1 MQIFK
6 FDALIQ
12 GTNKQDINY
21 KANINILYQKINVK
35 KDLNIIRAHW
45 MKVSERNSNAFEKS

>member
-12 GTNKQDINY
+12 RTNKQDINY
-21 KANINILYQKINVK
+21 KANINILFQKINVK
-35 KDLNIIRAHW
+35 QR
-45 MKVSERNSNAFEKS
+45 FEYYTSALDEGIET